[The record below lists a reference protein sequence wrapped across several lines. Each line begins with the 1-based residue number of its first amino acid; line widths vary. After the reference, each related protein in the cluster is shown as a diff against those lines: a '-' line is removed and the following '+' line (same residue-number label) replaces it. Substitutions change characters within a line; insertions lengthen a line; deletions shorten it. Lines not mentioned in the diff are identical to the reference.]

1 VTEATPLRGVVVV
14 LDDDPLIG
22 ELLAVVLDRAGYE
35 PVTPGDAEAAY
46 GIVADHPGSVVAAVC
61 DLQLGRANGAE
72 VLCNL
77 REMAPGMR
85 AIVMSGH
92 PESHVQAEL
101 ERAGTDATVIQKPFR
116 PADLVAAIEH

>member
-1 VTEATPLRGVVVV
+1 VTDLTASRGVVVV

-22 ELLAVVLDRAGYE
+22 ELLSVVLDRAGYE
-35 PVTPGDAEAAY
+35 PVTPGDPEAAY
-46 GIVADHPGSVVAAVC
+46 GIVAKRPDSVVAAVC
-61 DLQLGRANGAE
+61 DLQLGPSNGAE

-77 REMAPGMR
+77 RGIAPGLR

-92 PESHVQAEL
+92 PEAHVQAEL
-101 ERAGTDATVIQKPFR
+101 ERAGTEATVFQKPFR